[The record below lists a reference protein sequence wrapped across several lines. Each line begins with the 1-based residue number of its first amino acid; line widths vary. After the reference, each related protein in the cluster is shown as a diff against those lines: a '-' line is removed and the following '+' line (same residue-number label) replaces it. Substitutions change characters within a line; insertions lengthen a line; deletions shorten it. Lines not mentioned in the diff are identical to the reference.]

1 MTSWQQ
7 HKENLNTVIK
17 QMTEKGEKDIN
28 QVLDMP
34 FNFLMQEI
42 YTPKKKG
49 AKQGGSIMA
58 AFGGTDPDQ
67 K

>member
-1 MTSWQQ
+1 M
-7 HKENLNTVIK
+7 IK
-17 QMTEKGEKDIN
+17 DMTENGEKDIN

-34 FNFLMQEI
+34 FTFLMQEI
-42 YTPKKKG
+42 YSPKKKG
-49 AKQGGSIMA
+49 KKQGGSILA